1 MPSATPVPDP
11 SARPT
16 TRTRR
21 HWSPDGSDQSL
32 RGSASPTGR
41 DGKDVG
47 FADVERRD
55 WRLRAGSRFKGKAD
69 GRDPGVAADL
79 VERLSVMPAG
89 RRAVQSTPSEKLT
102 V

>member
-21 HWSPDGSDQSL
+21 HWSPDGSDHTAS
-32 RGSASPTGR
+32 RPGSAAYPSGNVIVR
-41 DGKDVG
+41 SVKDVG

-79 VERLSVMPAG
+79 VERLSVTPAG
-89 RRAVQSTPSEKLT
+89 R
-102 V
+102 